1 MQSER
6 CDDLPTDDPA
16 VVVCGAGA
24 AGLAAA
30 ISAARTGCDAWLIE
44 AAGQIGGTVTG
55 ALIHTLAGLF
65 DSAGEIINDGLP
77 RELIARLERAEPF
90 VRRRRM
96 GRAWVLNV
104 CPSLYGRVV
113 EAWLAEHPRVRVLTG
128 WTATQCVVDEGRLV
142 AVEVSD
148 GRQQLGLRPRGLVD
162 ATGTAEVVRLIDP
175 ALVECDDRPAA
186 GSVIV
191 RLRGVAP
198 GTLDFPRGLGVVR
211 ELRDAAAGGRLPPE
225 CAKAWLDSG
234 VYADEVFLKLFVPV
248 PSRRSSGERTAAAV
262 AEQSRSGPSATD
274 ESSES
279 QNHGQLVR
287 HACRVRDQI
296 AAFLKALAG
305 FEGAY
310 VTETGTLGIRDGG
323 RVAGEYRLTAAD
335 VRSGRTFED
344 SIGRCAWPIE
354 FWDPGEGVSIEYL
367 PDGSSYEIPLRSL
380 KLRGLENVWAAGK
393 CLSAEPL
400 AQASARVVGT
410 CWAMGEAAGR
420 AAAMS
425 EKG

>member
-1 MQSER
+1 MQAER
-6 CDDLPTDDPA
+6 CDLPAGDA

-30 ISAARTGCDAWLIE
+30 IAAARSGRDVCLIE
-44 AAGQIGGTVTG
+44 AAGQIGGTVT
-55 ALIHTLAGLF
+55 AVLIHTLAGLF
-65 DSAGEIINDGLP
+65 DSHGEIINDGLP
-77 RELIARLERAEPF
+77 RELIGRLERAEPL

-113 EAWLAEHPRVRVLTG
+113 QAWLAEHPRVRVLTG
-128 WTATQCVVDEGRLV
+128 WTAARCVVEDGSLV
-142 AVEVSD
+142 AIEVND
-148 GRQQLGLRPRGLVD
+148 GRRQLRLRPRGLVD
-162 ATGTAEVVRLIDP
+162 ATGTAEVVRLINP
-175 ALVECDDRPAA
+175 ALVERDDRPAA

-198 GTLDFPRGLGVVR
+198 GTLDFPRGVGVVR
-211 ELRDAAAGGRLPPE
+211 ELRDAAERGRLPAE

-248 PSRRSSGERTAAAV
+248 PPRTISGARPVSARAERSRS
-262 AEQSRSGPSATD
+262 EQSAAGEPGAQRSD
-274 ESSES
+274 R
-279 QNHGQLVR
+279 LVR
-287 HACRVRDQI
+287 RACQVRDQMI
-296 AAFLKALAG
+296 DFLGTLAG

-310 VTETGTLGIRDGG
+310 VTETGGLGIRDGG
-323 RVAGEYRLTAAD
+323 RVAGEYRLTVDD
-335 VRSGRTFED
+335 VRSGRQFED

-354 FWDPGEGVSIEYL
+354 FWHPDEGVSIEYL
-367 PDGSSYEIPLRSL
+367 PDGSSYGIPLRSL

-425 EKG
+425 AKRAA